1 MPSKPHRIDVH
12 VGAKLRQRRTLV
24 GMGQTTLG
32 EAVGI
37 TFQQVQKYEN
47 GGNRISASK
56 LFDFAQALGVEP
68 AYFFEDAPAGK
79 KAAPLTSDDPLA
91 KRETLE
97 LVRDYVRIG
106 KPALRQTIREMV
118 RAISA
123 EAA

>member
-24 GMGQTTLG
+24 GMSQTTLG

-68 AYFFEDAPAGK
+68 AYFFEDAPIGK
-79 KAAPLTSDDPLA
+79 KATPLTTDDPLA

-97 LVRDYVRIG
+97 LVRDYVRIE

-118 RAISA
+118 RAISLD
-123 EAA
+123 AA